1 MNKKHKWGPIRCCP
15 PINVFWDRK
24 HRICRICQNRQ
35 NWIDRR
41 LSSSFND
48 TKSRW
53 VSVQVENIFL
63 DVNVPSKRCS
73 PSSGSYMDS
82 FRCSWQNWYSKR
94 PLAVRPY
101 ANQDRRPKSS
111 PSLKIGS
118 RLIEC
123 KLNLQGLKADV
134 LHLILRDHGLRV
146 VFGHYT

>member
-1 MNKKHKWGPIRCCP
+1 MNKEHKWGPIRCCP

-24 HRICRICQNRQ
+24 HRMCQNRQ
-35 NWIDRR
+35 NWIDGR

-53 VSVQVENIFL
+53 ISVQVENIFL

-94 PLAVRPY
+94 PLRWPSIHESRSTA
-101 ANQDRRPKSS
+101 QKFTKSQG
-111 PSLKIGS
+111 IGS